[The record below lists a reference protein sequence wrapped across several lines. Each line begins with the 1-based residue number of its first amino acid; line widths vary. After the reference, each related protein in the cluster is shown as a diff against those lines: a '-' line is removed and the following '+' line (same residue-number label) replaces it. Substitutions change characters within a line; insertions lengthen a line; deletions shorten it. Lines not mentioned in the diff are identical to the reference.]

1 MTEETPPPGNAPDL
15 EPDPSSDPSSDTA
28 PAPSFARTLL
38 QFFVIPM
45 AVVAV
50 GVGLFLFVA
59 WMVSDDT
66 TAADHLQR
74 LRSGGSREKRQ
85 AAFELANRIQH
96 AEPAECAALGP
107 ELVAAFEEAAEA
119 TGGEPFVR
127 QYLALALGRL
137 ADPATC
143 GEAAL
148 APEPAA
154 PALVP
159 ALSDADDTVRVY
171 AAWALGAIGGETAV
185 AALDEASRADDAG
198 LRTMA
203 VYGLGA
209 IGDPAG
215 REALLRAV
223 DDPVLDVSMN
233 AVVALARLGDS
244 AAEARLLGMMDPEA
258 WTGVP
263 GMLDGERAAARL
275 SAVRAAAALDSP
287 AVRARLREVADAD
300 PELRVREAALAALAG
315 ASPAPR

>member
-1 MTEETPPPGNAPDL
+1 MTEETSPPGNAPDL
-15 EPDPSSDPSSDTA
+15 EPDPSPDTAPDPSSDPASDAA

-50 GVGLFLFVA
+50 GVGLFLGVA

-96 AEPAECAALGP
+96 GEPGEFAALGP
-107 ELVAAFEEAAEA
+107 ELLAAFEEASEA
-119 TGGEPFVR
+119 AGGEPFVR

-137 ADPATC
+137 AH
-143 GEAAL
+143 
-148 APEPAA
+148 PEAA

-159 ALSDADDTVRVY
+159 ALSDPDDTVRVY

-185 AALDEASRADDAG
+185 AALDEASRAADAG